1 VGPSGLVEGRVPRSA
16 LVLGLLVTVVAGSA
30 ASAAAAGDKPTSA
43 SFRSPSRNIAC
54 EMNDGRPGVGSYV
67 FCETFSA
74 PRSVKLGLDGRL
86 KVCRDASIATAHC
99 LGDPGERTP
108 VLGYGRQITLSHF
121 RCRSLQN
128 GVACTVIRTGRG
140 FRIDR
145 AGVHRIG

>member
-1 VGPSGLVEGRVPRSA
+1 MPGARLPLLVA
-16 LVLGLLVTVVAGSA
+16 LVAALVA
-30 ASAAAAGDKPTSA
+30 ACAVSAAAAGHKPTSA

-74 PRSVKLGLDGRL
+74 PRSVKMGLDGRL
-86 KVCRDASIATAHC
+86 KVCRDASLATAHC

-108 VLGYGRQITLSHF
+108 VLAYGRQIALAHF
-121 RCRSLQN
+121 RCRSLQT
-128 GVACTVIRTGRG
+128 GIACTVIATGKG

-145 AGVHRIG
+145 AGVHRVG